1 MLIYLD
7 PLSLPQTSAR
17 LYHFK
22 VTNPTGSNITV
33 NSMPFTFRVSGI
45 TLDNLGLYIYQDGFF
60 SNRAYESNP
69 VANLSRIIVDGE
81 TIDMF
86 GQGLLRL
93 ISNPVIPAGSIYYF
107 SLKGDLINKTSDSPS
122 IEIRHPL
129 MPAQIIPT
137 PLGLGLLSY

>member
-1 MLIYLD
+1 
-7 PLSLPQTSAR
+7 
-17 LYHFK
+17 
-22 VTNPTGSNITV
+22 
-33 NSMPFTFRVSGI
+33 MPFTFRVSGI

-93 ISNPVIPAGSIYYF
+93 ISNPVIPAGATFYF
-107 SLKGDLINKTSDSPS
+107 QLVGDLINKTSDSPS

-129 MPAQIIPT
+129 MPARIIPT